1 KKANIDCKLFSK
13 IRSDKNYK
21 PSKATVLAFS
31 LALQLSLD
39 ETKDFLMTDKLKEF
53 GHVMNKA
60 HERLSDLG
68 VSHPRLDNLVE
79 TARKNGALGAK
90 LTGSGLGGVMVA
102 LAENE
107 KDAIRISQRL
117 LKNGAKNTWIYSF

>member
-1 KKANIDCKLFSK
+1 
-13 IRSDKNYK
+13 
-21 PSKATVLAFS
+21 
-31 LALQLSLD
+31 
-39 ETKDFLMTDKLKEF
+39 MTDKLKEF

-117 LKNGAKNTWIYSF
+117 LKMALKILGFTHFKMVDDHLFCYNESINLH